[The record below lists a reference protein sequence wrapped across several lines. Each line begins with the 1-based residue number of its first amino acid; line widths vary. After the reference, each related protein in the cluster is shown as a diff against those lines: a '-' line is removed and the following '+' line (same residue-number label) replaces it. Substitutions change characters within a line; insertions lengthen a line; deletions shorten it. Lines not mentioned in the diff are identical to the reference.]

1 LGSLLTRLMTT
12 EAAVS
17 PLPITHAF
25 WATRVLSACSC
36 SQ

>member
-1 LGSLLTRLMTT
+1 MLTRLMTT

-17 PLPITHAF
+17 PLPITHTFLAS
-25 WATRVLSACSC
+25 WLSLRA